1 MKMKSIN
8 VMLTICLAATI
19 SACGSNGSAPQEVT
33 PVEETE
39 ETTAETVGESE
50 EPPVY
55 EEVSYEVVIMEAN
68 EETGIWKAC
77 DANGQEYDVTA
88 ADNLPDEELA
98 LLVPGGGVKISTE
111 LLSDE
116 ESSENATD
124 AAPIN
129 IEAKKVEGLDE
140 SKSYELSQAVEQLVL
155 GYTMEDIAE
164 TPMYANADVNVR
176 KGPTTDEEKIGTLS
190 TSEEVSVTGLTS
202 TNWYRIKYNETT
214 GYVSA
219 DYLQNEKPVIQSAES
234 VGDPSGDGENSTAA
248 PQPTEADNFLVYS
261 EAEIMEAYNAGDYQ
275 RMSEMN
281 QANVDAFDAKW
292 GTNWGSSSAQQT
304 GGSEVANE
312 SNNDSS
318 SAPAQKSTSTSK
330 ELADYI
336 NQKREEEGKSAMAW
350 SDALAEL
357 AMKRA
362 EEIVDN
368 FSHQTSLAVGA
379 EIIQKNSG
387 SSVASWFDSFY
398 NSSGHR
404 ANMMSEYYTSIGA
417 AVCQSGNYYYIVV
430 LFEV

>member
-304 GGSEVANE
+304 GG
-312 SNNDSS
+312 
-318 SAPAQKSTSTSK
+318 Q
-330 ELADYI
+330 
-336 NQKREEEGKSAMAW
+336 
-350 SDALAEL
+350 
-357 AMKRA
+357 
-362 EEIVDN
+362 
-368 FSHQTSLAVGA
+368 
-379 EIIQKNSG
+379 
-387 SSVASWFDSFY
+387 
-398 NSSGHR
+398 
-404 ANMMSEYYTSIGA
+404 
-417 AVCQSGNYYYIVV
+417 
-430 LFEV
+430 

>member
-39 ETTAETVGESE
+39 ETTAETVWESE
-50 EPPVY
+50 EPPIY

-68 EETGIWKAC
+68 EETGVWKAY

-111 LLSDE
+111 LLSK

-129 IEAKKVEGLDE
+129 IEAMKVEGLDE
-140 SKSYELSQAVEQLVL
+140 SKSYELSQVVEQLVL

-234 VGDPSGDGENSTAA
+234 VEDPSGDEGNSTAA
-248 PQPTEADNFLVYS
+248 PQPTEADLYLVYS
-261 EAEIMEAYNAGDYQ
+261 ADEIDAAYASGDMALY
-275 RMSEMN
+275 N
-281 QANVDAFDAKW
+281 QMLTVNTDAYDAKW
-292 GTNWGSSSAQQT
+292 GTHWGSSSAQQT
-304 GGSEVANE
+304 GGGEVANE

-404 ANMMSEYYTSIGA
+404 ANMMSEYYTSVGA